1 MLDTCD
7 TCLPVCCDLDVADLL
22 QGEVGEEIR
31 MQARCPH
38 WKAVVNKRLVR
49 YWKFSSFGS
58 FIFTERKKKKARADL
73 WVNYECMI
81 QVHETAKQLFGLTD
95 VRCQT
100 ILSQH
105 LAPIELY

>member
-7 TCLPVCCDLDVADLL
+7 TRLPVCCDLDVRDLL
-22 QGEVGEEIR
+22 QGEVGEEIK

-58 FIFTERKKKKARADL
+58 FIFTEKKNKKKTQ
-73 WVNYECMI
+73 E
-81 QVHETAKQLFGLTD
+81 LT
-95 VRCQT
+95 CG
-100 ILSQH
+100 
-105 LAPIELY
+105 

>member
-58 FIFTERKKKKARADL
+58 FIFTERKKKKK
-73 WVNYECMI
+73 
-81 QVHETAKQLFGLTD
+81 HELT
-95 VRCQT
+95 CG
-100 ILSQH
+100 
-105 LAPIELY
+105 